1 MFDPIRYNPHF
12 FKTKL
17 DKLLFLGKF
26 FQTNTQYYFYILLVK
41 FSYERNIFLKNL
53 ILSKSTNV
61 LGHRPNKKQQC
72 AAACL
77 KNQNRKKPWTESE
90 SENLPHFSLPV
101 IMSSKR
107 PPIRYL
113 DLYKVKHRNISRR
126 SSKTSQNVKNNTKQK
141 SVLNFLPQGIGV
153 RLVRFFSMKNSAVK
167 LLN

>member
-1 MFDPIRYNPHF
+1 MSEI
-12 FKTKL
+12 
-17 DKLLFLGKF
+17 
-26 FQTNTQYYFYILLVK
+26 
-41 FSYERNIFLKNL
+41 SFLK
-53 ILSKSTNV
+53 KSTNV
-61 LGHRPNKKQQC
+61 LGQKPNKKQQC

-153 RLVRFFSMKNSAVK
+153 RLVRFLSMKNSAVK
-167 LLN
+167 LSTQLIES